1 MAETAAAPAELRFAD
16 ARLFRELLGQHDEH
30 VKALERQVGVRID
43 VADSTLTLHGDPL
56 ETELVSRVL
65 LQLYG
70 LLESGYPIY
79 PSDVDYALRILS
91 SDRNAKLRDIFLDT
105 VFISA
110 HKRVI
115 TPKSVAQKEY
125 IDAIRNF
132 DIVFGIG
139 PAGTGKCVAGS
150 SLVLTT
156 RGLVPIAALGEGTA
170 PGEYRPI
177 DLEVASLSG
186 RARASHVYNGGHSRT
201 LRLRTRLGRE
211 IEVTPEHPLLRLRTD
226 GVSVWQRAEEL
237 RTGDHVAVQR
247 GQAMFGGDAAEITAI
262 EEGEADVYDLTVP
275 GSHSFCANGFVNHN
289 TYLAMAMAVAEL
301 MKNSFSRII
310 LTRPAV
316 EAGEKLGFLPGDLAE
331 KVNPYLRPL
340 YDALHDMVDFDRAR
354 RMVERGTI
362 EVAPLGFMRGRAQ
375 PVTSR
380 VLTHLGWRHIGE
392 LVPGDYVIGSDGRAT
407 QVLGVY
413 PQGEKEVFRVTATDR
428 ASTRC
433 CADHLWAVLTPEDR
447 WRGNG
452 PRVLTLREMLGR
464 LRTAHPHR
472 FELPMLSAPVR
483 FAPCDM
489 PLDPYALGLLLG
501 DGCLTGSTTP
511 AFATGDAELACYL
524 ESSLEGIEV
533 AHETGVDY
541 VLRHRGGVRSNTK
554 FVPPEY
560 LFNAPDVRLAVLQGL
575 LDTDGRP
582 VVQDSRS
589 CRIQFCTTSS
599 QLRTDVVFLVRSLGG
614 VAYWR
619 TRAAAGRKPGRAN
632 GRDVVYRSDAYVVD
646 IRVPAGVVPFRLGRK
661 AEKYAAMGGGRPMRF
676 IKSVEPAGAE
686 ECVCIRV
693 AAPDSLYVTDD
704 FLLTHNTLNDS
715 FVILDEAQNTTTE
728 QMKMFLTRLGYGSKA
743 VVTGDVTQIDL
754 PAGKASG
761 LKEAAAVLRAIR
773 GIRFITFT
781 ERDVVRHPLV
791 QEIITAYDRA
801 ER

>member
-1 MAETAAAPAELRFAD
+1 MAETAVAPTELRFAD
-16 ARLFRELLGQHDEH
+16 PRLFRELLGQHDEH
-30 VKALERQVGVRID
+30 VKTLERQVGVRVD
-43 VADSTLTLHGDPL
+43 VADSTLTLHGDAV
-56 ETELVSRVL
+56 ETELASRVL

-91 SDRNAKLRDIFLDT
+91 SDRSAKLRDIFLDT

-139 PAGTGKCVAGS
+139 PAGTGK
-150 SLVLTT
+150 
-156 RGLVPIAALGEGTA
+156 
-170 PGEYRPI
+170 
-177 DLEVASLSG
+177 
-186 RARASHVYNGGHSRT
+186 
-201 LRLRTRLGRE
+201 
-211 IEVTPEHPLLRLRTD
+211 
-226 GVSVWQRAEEL
+226 
-237 RTGDHVAVQR
+237 
-247 GQAMFGGDAAEITAI
+247 
-262 EEGEADVYDLTVP
+262 
-275 GSHSFCANGFVNHN
+275 

-354 RMVERGTI
+354 RLVERGTI
-362 EVAPLGFMRGRAQ
+362 EVAPLAFMRGRAQ

-380 VLTHLGWRHIGE
+380 VLTHLGWRPIGE
-392 LVPGDYVIGSDGRAT
+392 LEPGDYVIGSDGGST

-413 PQGEKEVFRVTATDR
+413 PQGEKEIFRVTVTDG

-433 CADHLWAVLTPEDR
+433 CADHLWALLTPEDR
-447 WRGNG
+447 ARGKT
-452 PRVLTLREMLGR
+452 PRVLTIRDMIGR
-464 LRTAHPHR
+464 LRCAHQHR
-472 FELPMLSAPVR
+472 FEIPLLAASVR
-483 FAPCDM
+483 FPAREV

-511 AFATGDAELACYL
+511 AFATADAELACYL
-524 ESSLEGIEV
+524 ESSLDGIEL
-533 AHETGVDY
+533 AYKGGVDY
-541 VLRHRGGVRSNTK
+541 ALRHTMGGRGGLRIPNPVTLAARSLGLCGTRSSTK
-554 FVPPEY
+554 FVPQDY
-560 LFNAPDVRLAVLQGL
+560 LFNSPDVRLAVLQGL
-575 LDTDGRP
+575 LDTDGGP
-582 VVQDSRS
+582 VTQEGRT
-589 CRIQFCTTSS
+589 CRIQFCTTSA
-599 QLRTDVVFLVRSLGG
+599 QLRDDVIFLVRSLGG
-614 VAYWR
+614 VAYCR
-619 TRAAAGRKPGRAN
+619 TREAEGRKPGRAH
-632 GRDVVYRSDAYVVD
+632 GRDVAYRSDAYVLD
-646 IRVPAGVVPFRLGRK
+646 IRLPSGVVPFRLGRK
-661 AEKYAAMGGGRPMRF
+661 VRKYLAYGGGRPMRF
-676 IKSVEPAGAE
+676 VKSIDPAGSE

-693 AAPDSLYVTDD
+693 AAPDCLYVTDD

-743 VVTGDVTQIDL
+743 VITGDVTQVDL

-761 LKEAAAVLRAIR
+761 LKEAQAILRNIP
-773 GIRFITFT
+773 GIRFIMFT

>member
-1 MAETAAAPAELRFAD
+1 
-16 ARLFRELLGQHDEH
+16 
-30 VKALERQVGVRID
+30 
-43 VADSTLTLHGDPL
+43 
-56 ETELVSRVL
+56 
-65 LQLYG
+65 
-70 LLESGYPIY
+70 
-79 PSDVDYALRILS
+79 
-91 SDRNAKLRDIFLDT
+91 
-105 VFISA
+105 
-110 HKRVI
+110 
-115 TPKSVAQKEY
+115 
-125 IDAIRNF
+125 
-132 DIVFGIG
+132 
-139 PAGTGKCVAGS
+139 
-150 SLVLTT
+150 
-156 RGLVPIAALGEGTA
+156 
-170 PGEYRPI
+170 
-177 DLEVASLSG
+177 
-186 RARASHVYNGGHSRT
+186 
-201 LRLRTRLGRE
+201 
-211 IEVTPEHPLLRLRTD
+211 
-226 GVSVWQRAEEL
+226 
-237 RTGDHVAVQR
+237 
-247 GQAMFGGDAAEITAI
+247 
-262 EEGEADVYDLTVP
+262 
-275 GSHSFCANGFVNHN
+275 
-289 TYLAMAMAVAEL
+289 MAVAEL

-489 PLDPYALGLLLG
+489 PLDPYALGLLLA

-575 LDTDGRP
+575 LDTDGGP

-632 GRDVVYRSDAYVVD
+632 GRDVAYRSDAYVVD
-646 IRVPAGVVPFRLGRK
+646 IRLPAGIVPFRLGRK